1 MKNQDEE
8 EVKNVISLFEE
19 QLGKILKNISGNSIS
34 IQYRRE
40 IWNLIYKGLKNNH
53 PLAVSRKERA
63 FDIIIKKGVDVGFI
77 KTCKDVKEYNY
88 YCFDEEANKTLT
100 VEEYNFVMEMLEND
114 NQQE

>member
-8 EVKNVISLFEE
+8 EVKNVIGLFEE

-53 PLAVSRKERA
+53 PVSVSRKEQA
-63 FDIIIKKGVDVGFI
+63 FDIIAKKNVDMYRLALADNV
-77 KTCKDVKEYNY
+77 VSYNDFTE
-88 YCFDEEANKTLT
+88 FDEYCLT
-100 VEEYNFVMEMLEND
+100 EEEFDLIKEVRTNFF
-114 NQQE
+114 